1 MASFVDVKT
10 ARSEFVGFP
19 DSIVLGDK
27 FTGAARLW
35 DFDLNKARLKP
46 EHLFALY
53 HVADYLRRNP
63 GYFCRIIGLASRSGN
78 QGHNRQLS
86 RQRAGNVHG
95 ALVVHYGVPSGQ
107 LLSGVPVLALGED
120 AWAAK
125 KHIDGGKKG
134 YVERGI
140 HRLVVLTLW
149 TDNKPDPDAEANYLS
164 QILDGRPI
172 LLLRSKAG

>member
-10 ARSEFVGFP
+10 ARSEFVGYP

-35 DFDLNKARLKP
+35 DFDLDKSGLKP

-63 GYFCRIIGLASRSGN
+63 GYFCRIIGLASRSGART
-78 QGHNRQLS
+78 HNRQLS
-86 RQRAGNVHG
+86 RKRAGNVHG
-95 ALVVHYGVPSGQ
+95 ALVVHYGVPFGQ
-107 LLSGVPVLALGED
+107 LFSRVPVLALGED

-125 KHIDGGKKG
+125 KQIDGGQKG
-134 YVERGI
+134 YVERGV

-149 TDNKPDPDAEANYLS
+149 TDNQPDVGDEANYLS
-164 QILDGRPI
+164 QILDGKP
-172 LLLRSKAG
+172 LLLLKSSGG